1 MIKKKSIKKTSRK
14 PAASTHLDQIKLK
27 LDELKP
33 NITTSDRRAAQQYFG
48 IAKATISKYLNG
60 QVMTA
65 ETGLDL
71 LDFFHNRVAARHERL
86 QKLIA

>member
-1 MIKKKSIKKTSRK
+1 MNKKNSTKKTSRK
-14 PAASTHLDQIKLK
+14 SVAATHLDQIKLK

-33 NITTSDRRAAQQYFG
+33 NITTSDRRAAQQFFG
-48 IAKATISKYLNG
+48 ISKASISKYLNG

-71 LDFFHNRVAARHERL
+71 LDFFHNRVTERHERL
-86 QKLIA
+86 QKFIA